1 MDSAN
6 PLSQLAD
13 IHLPEPVGFWPPAPG
28 WWILFFILCAI
39 LFWAGR
45 RYYARWRLQRGLSF
59 AIRELDKCMNAYRE
73 VSRTATQN
81 DVDSLKLNLAS
92 DVNAVLRRVA
102 MKNFSH
108 ENFASL
114 GGAAWIAFLRKHGD
128 ASLLDDSLAFT
139 LSDGRFA
146 KHCEVDEQRLHQM
159 AHQWI
164 GSVYLARI
172 LPEKPSNNAS
182 SATPVADHA

>member
-1 MDSAN
+1 MDSSN

-28 WWILFFILCAI
+28 WWILLFILCAL
-39 LFWAGR
+39 LFWTAR
-45 RYYARWRLQRGLSF
+45 RYYANWRLQRARSF
-59 AIRELDKCMNAYRE
+59 AIRELDKCMHAFQDLARNATKAE
-73 VSRTATQN
+73 
-81 DVDSLKLNLAS
+81 VDSLKLNLAS

-108 ENFASL
+108 HNFASL
-114 GGAAWIAFLRKHGD
+114 SGAAWISFLRKHGN
-128 ASLLDDSLAFT
+128 ATLLDDTLAFT

-146 KHCEVDEQRLHQM
+146 KQWEVDEQRLHQM
-159 AHQWI
+159 AQQWI

-172 LPEKPSNNAS
+172 TPQKPSNNAS
-182 SATPVADHA
+182 AETPVSDHA